1 VPDRR
6 ISEVKHC
13 GDLLRFGLFE
23 LDTEAGQLYKTGR
36 VVRLQPKPFKLLC
49 LLAEK
54 AGTLVPREEIQ
65 KALWSSDTFVD
76 FEQGVNFAIK
86 QVRDALGED
95 AERPLYI
102 QTVPKRGYR
111 FLAPVERVS
120 AQEDDPDDAIFR
132 PPTDGR
138 LNKLLWM
145 HVTELKLAESQRL
158 ARRALALKIGAGA
171 AAILLALLAVFLFLR

>member
-1 VPDRR
+1 MPDPR
-6 ISEVKHC
+6 ITEVKHQ
-13 GDLLRFGLFE
+13 GDLLRFGIFE
-23 LDTEAGQLYKTGR
+23 LDTEAGKLFKNGR

-54 AGTLVPREEIQ
+54 AGTLVTRDEIQ
-65 KALWSSDTFVD
+65 KALWTSDTFVD

-111 FLAPVERVS
+111 FLAPVERAS
-120 AQEDDPDDAIFR
+120 AQEEDPDDAIFR

-145 HVTELKLAESQRL
+145 HVTELKLVEAQRH
-158 ARRALALKIGAGA
+158 ARRVLAMKA
-171 AAILLALLAVFLFLR
+171 AAAAFLLALIAAFLLFR